1 MRTKQVVITYINH
14 SPWYWWL

>member
-1 MRTKQVVITYINH
+1 MRTIQVVITYINH